1 MSVHK
6 LNRVHIIRKS
16 IKIARD
22 FEVQSMVIKSLLL
35 FAGWTCVGLGVVGV
49 FLPILPTTPFM
60 ILAAACFA
68 RSSKKFYI
76 WLLLNPYFGKHVY
89 RYRENRIIP
98 RKVKIVGISV
108 LVLSLGSSIIFF
120 VPVLFVKIL
129 LGFIGIW
136 VAFFIARHK
145 EK

>member
-1 MSVHK
+1 M
-6 LNRVHIIRKS
+6 
-16 IKIARD
+16 
-22 FEVQSMVIKSLLL
+22 
-35 FAGWTCVGLGVVGV
+35 GLGVVGV

-120 VPVLFVKIL
+120 VPLLFVKIL

-145 EK
+145 EE